1 MMKNYIIIIY
11 LIFFISSTIV
21 NTNLEI
27 SPKELIHGV
36 TQGEIWEIGQYY
48 EYYIDI
54 SKYVLNEENIFEIY
68 GLNTDIDSND
78 LEIYLLSTNISD
90 DELIKNETIKPDTKD
105 PKYKYQI
112 TSQNIKRDTLNIKN
126 YFFLPYKKTDSSQN
140 FLIILIKNRLFRIQT
155 LFYIS
160 RRILSLD
167 VEQKNPNIVEIYSAL
182 IEARN
187 DIRLYYKINL
197 EKVNLIKNNVYL
209 LIDDE
214 KSGDNEKDLEVV
226 FYFNFSS
233 LEKYDHNLLIL
244 EKNTKNIS
252 EVFLGIKSQKNEDD
266 DEYDIL
272 KQFYIKMQIR
282 IDEKEFI
289 YIEKS
294 ERTNTKIFIE
304 RMNCE
309 KELFVIENYNTI
321 YDKRDK
327 FIISDKLYGNYSL
340 KYYGALR
347 NLNFEDYDENQ
358 GLELEEYIVYLKY
371 ISSIYK
377 FKCITPSAFYLEIFT
392 ELDTPENL
400 PLGHS
405 IKTYLPYNYSQS
417 NGINL
422 QFLNEL
428 TKYKVQ
434 FHILDYI
441 PEINRTLI
449 INIQTQGQSQSIS
462 ITEPQYYENKIFY
475 YYKYQQ
481 NFKFSTQYQML
492 LEYFFT
498 SNNLFINIVEGRTRI
513 GKYESNVALKIRK
526 DIPFDYISLGAT
538 CRDVIYGFY
547 ELKLINIIDLE
558 EETNK
563 LMVGLP
569 QINLPDSFSVNLKF
583 SNPYDKYD
591 QTLDISN
598 DKNSFYL
605 ILQFNILQNPVF
617 LNIEYIYNE
626 NIVSIPPSKPEIIIP
641 QKEYEIKFNSN
652 DYQIK
657 DKILFNIN
665 KCNNLANYTLINYY
679 ENNNNIIKETK
690 LLDSHQII
698 EFNNIYKRS
707 KLILNKD
714 EGEEETKNQS
724 ILFPAAY
731 YNKGDIKLN
740 YFSIESSILKEL
752 KFTSDLDITY
762 ENESWS
768 NIILSWKE
776 YVYRESNNKKINIA
790 TNYSIYIL
798 PKKSVVNTI
807 CQMFLIP
814 SNKTIINSTQ
824 VNIELNEGEY
834 KVAIIASVIDEEMPF
849 ENMYNIIELTVIKRI
864 NITLIVILSV
874 LGLIVILLI
883 LIFIF
888 RKKIALIF
896 KRKKLSKNI
905 NSLNINNSLSEYDEL
920 EENSELG
927 INERRKATEEL
938 IKMMNEKKMTN

>member
-1 MMKNYIIIIY
+1 MMKNYIILIY
-11 LIFFISSTIV
+11 LIFFISSTII

-167 VEQKNPNIVEIYSAL
+167 VEQKNPNIVEIYSVL

-321 YDKRDK
+321 NDQRDK

-657 DKILFNIN
+657 DKIVFNIN

-714 EGEEETKNQS
+714 EGEEVTKNQS

-776 YVYRESNNKKINIA
+776 YVYRESNYKKINIA

-798 PKKSVVNTI
+798 PKNSVVNTI

-814 SNKTIINSTQ
+814 SNKTIINSNQ

-938 IKMMNEKKMTN
+938 IKMMNEK

>member
-1 MMKNYIIIIY
+1 MMKKYIILIY
-11 LIFFISSTIV
+11 LIFFISSTII

-36 TQGEIWEIGQYY
+36 TQGETWEIGQYY

-78 LEIYLLSTNISD
+78 LEIYLLPTNISD
-90 DELIKNETIKPDTKD
+90 DKLIKNETIKPDTKD

-434 FHILDYI
+434 FHILDYM

-569 QINLPDSFSVNLKF
+569 QINLPDSFSVNLKL

-798 PKKSVVNTI
+798 PKNSVVNTI

-938 IKMMNEKKMTN
+938 IKMMNEK

>member
-1 MMKNYIIIIY
+1 MMKKYIILIY
-11 LIFFISSTIV
+11 LIFFISSTII
-21 NTNLEI
+21 NANLEI

-36 TQGEIWEIGQYY
+36 TQGETWEIGQYY

-78 LEIYLLSTNISD
+78 LEIYLLPTNISD
-90 DELIKNETIKPDTKD
+90 DKLIKNETIKPDTKD

-798 PKKSVVNTI
+798 PKNSVVNTI

-938 IKMMNEKKMTN
+938 IKMMNEK

>member
-1 MMKNYIIIIY
+1 MMKNYIILIY
-11 LIFFISSTIV
+11 LIFFISSTII
-21 NTNLEI
+21 NPNQEI
-27 SPKELIHGV
+27 TPKELIHGV

-78 LEIYLLSTNISD
+78 LEIYLLATNISD

-167 VEQKNPNIVEIYSAL
+167 VEQKNPNIVEIYSVL

-340 KYYGALR
+340 KYYGELR

-714 EGEEETKNQS
+714 EGEEVTKNQS

-798 PKKSVVNTI
+798 PKNSVVNTI

-938 IKMMNEKKMTN
+938 IKMMNEK

>member
-1 MMKNYIIIIY
+1 MMKNYIILIY
-11 LIFFISSTIV
+11 LIFFISSTII
-21 NTNLEI
+21 NPNQEI
-27 SPKELIHGV
+27 TPKELIHGV

-78 LEIYLLSTNISD
+78 LEIYLLATNISD

-167 VEQKNPNIVEIYSAL
+167 VEQKNPNIVEIYSVL

-714 EGEEETKNQS
+714 EGEEVTKNQS

-798 PKKSVVNTI
+798 PKNSVVNTI

-814 SNKTIINSTQ
+814 SNKTIINSNQ

-938 IKMMNEKKMTN
+938 IKMMNEK